1 MKLSFNKKNKLSW
14 VYDNKIVNATIVNEN
29 STICGDILIKN
40 GWIEQ
45 INSQVKGQENET
57 IYDAKGNLL
66 LPGMIEQYVHFR
78 EPGIENMGTIK
89 TESQQRFLVV

>member
-1 MKLSFNKKNKLSW
+1 MITR
-14 VYDNKIVNATIVNEN
+14 IVNATIVNEN

-40 GWIEQ
+40 AGLQ

-66 LPGMIEQYVHFR
+66 PGMIDMHVHFR
-78 EPGIENMGTIK
+78 EPGIENKGTIK
-89 TESQQRFLVV
+89 TESRAAVSVV